1 ALAGRVT
8 FLGFRADV
16 PALMSAV
23 DIVVRASV
31 HAEPFGRVVV
41 EGMLAN
47 RPVVASAAGGV
58 LEIVDDRVN
67 GLLAPPGDARALP
80 RCIGELVRD
89 PAFAARLA
97 ATGHNK
103 AIEEFSCRKMLADIR
118 AVILR
123 VLAARAAASH
133 VRNAQLGTVRSS

>member
-1 ALAGRVT
+1 
-8 FLGFRADV
+8 
-16 PALMSAV
+16 
-23 DIVVRASV
+23 V

-58 LEIVDDRVN
+58 LEILEDRVT
-67 GLLAPPGDARALP
+67 GLLAPPGDARALA
-80 RCIGELVRD
+80 RCIGALVHD
-89 PAFAARLA
+89 PAMAARLA

-103 AIEEFSCRKMLADIR
+103 AMEEFTSRKMLADIR

-123 VLAARAAASH
+123 VVATRAVASH